1 MSGAGATGPGAT
13 GPGATGPGVTGPDDF
28 PAASPATGF
37 TGLIALG
44 ATFAEIVRAET
55 AALRNGERSRF
66 EALTARKSEYFECL
80 QQSLAALEPQRAKAS
95 AADRKRWQEVAAD
108 CEAALQENAKLI
120 AGEQLHA
127 AAMMDMLR
135 RQMQQRQSGSIGYGR
150 DGKLKPRA

>member
-1 MSGAGATGPGAT
+1 MSSPGAT
-13 GPGATGPGVTGPDDF
+13 GPGDF
-28 PAASPATGF
+28 PAANPATGF

-44 ATFAEIVRAET
+44 VTFAEIVRAET
-55 AALRNGERSRF
+55 LALRNGERGRF

-80 QQSLAALEPQRAKAS
+80 KQSLAALEPQRAKAS
-95 AADRKRWQEVAAD
+95 VADRKRWQEVAVD

-135 RQMQQRQSGSIGYGR
+135 QQMHQRQSRTIGYGR
-150 DGKLKPRA
+150 DGRLKPRP